1 MRKPERLAKARATR
15 LRQIALLGSEELVA
29 QDPPPSYRTVIINR
43 LFGFDH
49 PDAIKPIAGHRYVER
64 FAERPSTVL
73 VESLID
79 QTEMRVQDVVR
90 WSGILRGRGVE
101 DLSQEGGVPK
111 LNE

>member
-49 PDAIKPIAGHRYVER
+49 PDTIEPIAPHRNIKR
-64 FAERPSTVL
+64 FAK
-73 VESLID
+73 
-79 QTEMRVQDVVR
+79 
-90 WSGILRGRGVE
+90 
-101 DLSQEGGVPK
+101 LSSIWQ
-111 LNE
+111 